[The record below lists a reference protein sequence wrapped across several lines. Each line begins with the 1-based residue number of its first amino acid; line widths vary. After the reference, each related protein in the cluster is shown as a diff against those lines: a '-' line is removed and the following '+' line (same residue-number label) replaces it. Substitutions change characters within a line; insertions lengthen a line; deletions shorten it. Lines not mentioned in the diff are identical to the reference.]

1 MLWFHNTGYNNF
13 MMHENKQ
20 LMERAKKASEYSYS
34 PYSKFRVGAA
44 LRCKD
49 GKIFTGTNVENA
61 SYGMT
66 MCAERV
72 AIFKAISE
80 GCNTFTD
87 IAIVSDS
94 KKLTFPCGACRQ
106 VMLEFNPDLL
116 IHLDGESFLLADL
129 LPHGF
134 AKTALS

>member
-1 MLWFHNTGYNNF
+1 MNDNEKLLN
-13 MMHENKQ
+13 
-20 LMERAKKASEYSYS
+20 RARDASENSYS

-44 LRCKD
+44 IRSKD
-49 GKIFTGTNVENA
+49 GKVFTGTNVENA

-80 GCNTFTD
+80 GYTEFTD
-87 IAIVSDS
+87 LAIVADS
-94 KKLTFPCGACRQ
+94 KKPAFPCGACRQ
-106 VMLEFNPDLL
+106 VMLEFNPNLKV
-116 IHLDGESFLLADL
+116 HLDGESFLLADL

-134 AKTALS
+134 DKAAMND

>member
-1 MLWFHNTGYNNF
+1 
-13 MMHENKQ
+13 
-20 LMERAKKASEYSYS
+20 
-34 PYSKFRVGAA
+34 
-44 LRCKD
+44 
-49 GKIFTGTNVENA
+49 
-61 SYGMT
+61 MT

-87 IAIVSDS
+87 MAIVSAS

-106 VMLEFNPDLL
+106 VMLEFNPHLQV
-116 IHLDGESFLLADL
+116 HLDGESFLLADL

-134 AKTALS
+134 EKAALNE